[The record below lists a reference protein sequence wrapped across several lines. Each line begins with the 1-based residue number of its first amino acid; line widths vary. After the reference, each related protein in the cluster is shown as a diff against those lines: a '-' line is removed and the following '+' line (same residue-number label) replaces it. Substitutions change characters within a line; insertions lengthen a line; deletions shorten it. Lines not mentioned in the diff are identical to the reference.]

1 MNVLQKTWL
10 LYDFRTFFYY
20 FRNIRKSGHNKMC
33 LKNNRCWAFVH
44 ARYTMA
50 STPLNVLHT
59 FANFRSLKFLQFW
72 LKYKIFNLHQ
82 DICHLQYSPDEP
94 SSWNATI
101 RWIAT
106 NKNKTST
113 KYFNENIVI
122 ANILISKYLKVW
134 QYFQFK

>member
-1 MNVLQKTWL
+1 MVIVWFQDIFL
-10 LYDFRTFFYY
+10 LFQFLLDFF
-20 FRNIRKSGHNKMC
+20 RKSGHNKMC

-122 ANILISKYLKVW
+122 ANILISKYLRYGNTFNSSK
-134 QYFQFK
+134 QA